1 MDNNKTTQADS
12 YTMLCLE
19 LCASIKGRQPI
30 KEKTL
35 AKFTAE
41 TMRNF
46 RKAGSVESVLAE
58 FPALEPLTAEA
69 ESYWHNEGAKET
81 ENERGVGYLQVYHS
95 LRAAEFLTAGQEAPL
110 PPLRFV
116 TKRAKE
122 SVKNYSKE
130 HGLLSLI
137 FAVPCISQTILK
149 IAFQLSPAEAEQ
161 RLTKLRKKKLV
172 RSYSLE
178 NEQYFILTRKGI
190 KVYRLLAQV

>member
-1 MDNNKTTQADS
+1 
-12 YTMLCLE
+12 
-19 LCASIKGRQPI
+19 
-30 KEKTL
+30 
-35 AKFTAE
+35 
-41 TMRNF
+41 MRNF

-110 PPLRFV
+110 GKKSVYLNSLSSQDEILLILQRIAPNQFLLYHSLRAAEFLTAGQEAPLPPLRFV

-130 HGLLSLI
+130 RPHLLSLRHTHLT
-137 FAVPCISQTILK
+137 PCL
-149 IAFQLSPAEAEQ
+149 
-161 RLTKLRKKKLV
+161 
-172 RSYSLE
+172 YM
-178 NEQYFILTRKGI
+178 
-190 KVYRLLAQV
+190 LLPC